1 MIASLPMYDLPA
13 LHGAHDT
20 FWQAIRASLGYGPAA
35 LTRTGDLWDHWQAP
49 DLLLSQTCGFPYR
62 ARLHGHVQLVAT
74 PDFGLPDCAPGYYNS
89 VFVARRADHITA
101 LEELAHTRFA
111 FNEPMSQSGWAA
123 PKIHLDSLGLAHGP
137 LVQTGGHAL
146 SAAAVAEGRADFAAL
161 DAQTWRLLTRHTPLG
176 EALDVV
182 AQTAPTP
189 ALPYITSLSQDADA
203 LSAAMSAALAAL
215 DSATQDALG
224 LKALVTIASQDYLA
238 VATPN
243 PPQI

>member
-13 LHGAHDT
+13 LHSAHDR
-20 FWQAIRASLGYGPAA
+20 FWQAIRAALGYGPAT
-35 LTRTGDLWDHWQAP
+35 LLRSGDLWDHWQSP

-74 PDFGLPDCAPGYYNS
+74 PDFGLPGCPAGHYTS
-89 VFVARRADHITA
+89 VFLARRSDQITA
-101 LEELAHTRFA
+101 LPELSGRRFA

-123 PKIHLDSLGLAHGP
+123 PKTHLDSLSLSAGA
-137 LVQTGGHAL
+137 LVQTGSHAL

-176 EALDVV
+176 EALTEV

-189 ALPYITSLSQDADA
+189 ALPYITSLTQDSDALRAALQAA
-203 LSAAMSAALAAL
+203 LSAV
-215 DSATQDALG
+215 DSQSRDALG
-224 LKALVTIASQDYLA
+224 LKGLVTIPSQDYLA
-238 VATPN
+238 VATPE

>member
-13 LHGAHDT
+13 LHRAHDR
-20 FWQAIRASLGYGPAA
+20 FWQAIRAALGYGPAA
-35 LTRTGDLWDHWQAP
+35 LLRRGGLWDHWQAP

-74 PDFGLPDCAPGYYNS
+74 PDFGLPDCPAGHYNS
-89 VFVARRADHITA
+89 VFVARRSDRITA
-101 LEELAHTRFA
+101 LKELSGQRFA

-123 PKIHLDSLGLAHGP
+123 PKVHLDSIGLAHGP
-137 LVQTGGHAL
+137 LLQTGGHAL

-176 EALDVV
+176 EALEVV
-182 AQTAPTP
+182 ARTAPTP
-189 ALPYITSLSQDADA
+189 ALPYITSLTQNAAD
-203 LSAAMSAALAAL
+203 LRAAMDAAVMAL
-215 DSATQDALG
+215 DSPTRDALG
-224 LKALVTIASQDYLA
+224 LKTLVTIPSQDYLA
-238 VATPN
+238 VTTPK

>member
-13 LHGAHDT
+13 LHSANDL
-20 FWQAIRASLGYGPAA
+20 FWQAIRGTLGHGPAA
-35 LTRTGDLWDHWQAP
+35 LTRTGDLWDHWQSP

-74 PDFGLPDCAPGYYNS
+74 PDFGLPDCPAGHYNS
-89 VFVARRADHITA
+89 VFVARRTDKISA
-101 LEELAHTRFA
+101 LEDLAGKRFA

-123 PKIHLDSLGLAHGP
+123 PKVHLDSLGLAHGP
-137 LVQTGGHAL
+137 LIQTGGHAL

-176 EALDVV
+176 DALDVV

-189 ALPYITSLSQDADA
+189 ALPYITSLTQDAEALFVAMSTA
-203 LSAAMSAALAAL
+203 LSTL

-224 LKALVTIASQDYLA
+224 LKTLVTLPSQDYPA
-238 VATPN
+238 VATPK